1 VAAWPTSPRFTPAER
16 ACLALTEQF
25 VMDAN
30 GVSEKQVAA
39 VTEHLGG
46 SGCYAFV
53 QAISVLET
61 FQRACL
67 TMGIRSSPGLDEI
80 MQRAALRQATTEVSQ

>member
-1 VAAWPTSPRFTPAER
+1 MAAWV
-16 ACLALTEQF
+16 ACLSLTEQF

-30 GVSEKQVAA
+30 GVTDEQVTA

-46 SGCYAFV
+46 RGCYAFV

-67 TMGIRSSPGLDEI
+67 TLGIGSSPGLDEI
-80 MQRAALRQATTEVSQ
+80 VRRAAGAKAIREV